1 MEAKKEKTMIQTP
14 ELVELLKAGVHF
26 GHQMSKKY
34 PKMDPYIYTQ
44 RSQISII
51 DLEQT
56 ASKLREAMD
65 FVKKIASENGVILF
79 VASKKQAK
87 KIVEEAAKSCGMPY
101 ITSRWLGGTFTNF
114 GNIVKLPKKLKD
126 LEEKQANGQLEKYT
140 KKEQLNFQREI
151 ERLKEM
157 VEGIK
162 ELKKLPEAMYLV
174 DIKKEKTA
182 LAEALNK
189 NIPVVAMTD
198 TNTDPSKITY
208 PIPANDDA
216 SKSIAIITQAVAA
229 AISEGRGQTI
239 ISER

>member
-1 MEAKKEKTMIQTP
+1 MPKIP
-14 ELVELLKAGVHF
+14 ELLEMLKKGVHF
-26 GHQMSKKY
+26 GHQTSKKH

-56 ASKLREAMD
+56 AAKLKEALD
-65 FVKKIASENGVILF
+65 FAKKIASDGGVILF

-87 KIVEEAAKSCGMPY
+87 KIVEEAAKKCGMPY
-101 ITSRWLGGTFTNF
+101 IISRWLGGTFTNF

-126 LEEKQANGQLEKYT
+126 LEAKQSSGELEKYT
-140 KKEQLNFQREI
+140 KKEQLSFQREI

-162 ELKKLPEAMYLV
+162 EMQRLPQAVYII

-182 LAEALNK
+182 LTEANKK
-189 NIPVVAMTD
+189 NIPVIAMTD
-198 TNTDPSKITY
+198 TNVNPSKVQY

-216 SKSIAIITQAVAA
+216 IKSIELITNLVAEAII
-229 AISEGRGQTI
+229 EGKK
-239 ISER
+239 S